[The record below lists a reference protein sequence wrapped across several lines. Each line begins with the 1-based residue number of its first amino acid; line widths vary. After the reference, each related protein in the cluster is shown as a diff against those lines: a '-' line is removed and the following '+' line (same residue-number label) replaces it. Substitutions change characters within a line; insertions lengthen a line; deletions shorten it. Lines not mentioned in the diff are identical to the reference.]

1 MIAFAPIADESNKR
15 YNELQKAIEAGLSF
29 GTGKEIM
36 KLNLEQLEARLQAL
50 IEVKLVSALPGI
62 QVEDLVVHKLAD
74 AMKNNLVEDMAGNK
88 VAPNVFTLVTN
99 PKFAE
104 SWQQPE
110 LLEAMINSLKIVG
123 EEAGLKFSTP
133 PSISIV
139 QNPQQQ
145 DDIVDVVASHK
156 LEAAADTRGMTPAN
170 NGSADSED
178 EAFPQNAFLIVDGV
192 KVFPLKQSVINIGRR
207 LENQLVIDDPRISRN
222 HAQLRAIKGRFVI
235 FDLNSTGGTFVNG
248 QRTSQSVMYP
258 GDVISLA
265 GVPLVYGQDNPPPR
279 PDLAETNPLNQASA
293 DRPTAYL
300 DRKTGKLKDIDEE
313 DLE

>member
-1 MIAFAPIADESNKR
+1 
-15 YNELQKAIEAGLSF
+15 
-29 GTGKEIM
+29 M
-36 KLNLEQLEARLQAL
+36 KLNLEQLEARLRAL

-62 QVEDLVVHKLAD
+62 QVEDLVVHNLAD
-74 AMKNNLVEDMAGNK
+74 AMKNNLVEDISGNK
-88 VAPNVFTLVTN
+88 VAPNVYTLVAH

-123 EEAGLKFSTP
+123 EEAGLKFSSP
-133 PSISIV
+133 PTISIIH
-139 QNPQQQ
+139 NPQQQ
-145 DDIVDVVASHK
+145 DDVVDVVASHK
-156 LEAAADTRGMTPAN
+156 LETTADTRGMTPVN
-170 NGSADSED
+170 NVTTDSDD

-192 KVFPLKQSVINIGRR
+192 KVFPLRQSVINIGRR
-207 LENQLVIDDPRISRN
+207 LDNQLVIDDPRISRN

-248 QRTSQSVMYP
+248 QRTNQSVMYP
-258 GDVISLA
+258 GDVVSLA

-279 PDLAETNPLNQASA
+279 PDLAETNPLNEISA

-300 DRKTGKLKDIDEE
+300 DRKTGSLEDEKDQEG
-313 DLE
+313 